1 MPCRSLNKTVQFNFR
16 PARQMDK
23 SFSLTTFRLHHCKL
37 NCLQPCPGII
47 LQLIWEMLVMNLVL
61 ICLVEMYTTSE
72 KRKNKDG
79 FWELKSVLTSVYD
92 NKPAH
97 SNNLTIWCM
106 ALSPAPGHKVWN
118 SSSEKITFF
127 LGELSI

>member
-1 MPCRSLNKTVQFNFR
+1 
-16 PARQMDK
+16 
-23 SFSLTTFRLHHCKL
+23 
-37 NCLQPCPGII
+37 
-47 LQLIWEMLVMNLVL
+47 MLVTNLVL

-79 FWELKSVLTSVYD
+79 FWELKTVLTSAYD

-127 LGELSI
+127 LGEFSAGGRLGLPHVLSVSAVSLVVGSSRKC